1 MNASQ
6 ANRPGGVCFK
16 ADWRVAIGMG
26 DAQFSVIDRLVDSGL
41 KLKEAEV
48 VVALAQSKPLK
59 ASEIGQLVGITR
71 MDAYNTLRRL
81 QDRGLVMTTV
91 DKPMRFTAL
100 PIFEVFQNFIFE
112 EEAELR
118 RLKTHLSELES
129 GVTASQHM
137 MDNSQA
143 EPKFSVVKERTYIQA
158 AMERLIQDSETQVW
172 LMLGRWGIMHLVKT
186 GALAAANEASL
197 RGVCVR
203 VLSTLDERTL
213 KFYRE
218 LDDSIEVRHCESFSL
233 HGCIVDDEVAVQ
245 ILTMESNPVGRGR
258 EDAALVI
265 EATEFVAAQ
274 AELVAASWGNAASFS
289 AARTR
294 LEDGQIV
301 EPLKVTLGGG
311 SFYQRLKE
319 LVASNY
325 QDQHPASIG
334 WTNSILRRGSEVLSP
349 EPTLPTFEALGIDTS
364 EVFRSVGRRI
374 GEEIAI
380 ELQDVADDDGFWAD
394 LSHQWQ
400 ELGMG
405 ELVVEGDPPT
415 SIRVIDSGSCG
426 GAPKL
431 GGPFCHLDE
440 GILEGIIQTRF
451 GVSAS
456 AVERECT
463 STGDN
468 HCHFDITFA
477 QLDV

>member
-1 MNASQ
+1 MMEEAS
-6 ANRPGGVCFK
+6 V
-16 ADWRVAIGMG
+16 
-26 DAQFSVIDRLVDSGL
+26 SVIDRLVDSGL
-41 KLKEAEV
+41 EQKEARV
-48 VVALAQSKPLK
+48 LVALAAAEPLK
-59 ASEIGQLVGITR
+59 ASEIGRQVGITR

-81 QDRGLVMTTV
+81 QDRGLVMATI

-100 PIFEVFQNFIFE
+100 PISEVFQNFIFE

-118 RLKTHLSELES
+118 RLKAHLSELEA
-129 GVTASQHM
+129 GVGSNPPPVDLPQG
-137 MDNSQA
+137 
-143 EPKFSVVKERTYIQA
+143 EPTFTVVKERTYIQA
-158 AMERLIQDSETQVW
+158 AMERLIQDSESHVW
-172 LMLGRWGIMHLVKT
+172 LLLGRWGIMHLVKT
-186 GALAAANEASL
+186 GALAAINEAGQ
-197 RGVCVR
+197 RGVSVR
-203 VLSTLDERTL
+203 VLATLDERTL
-213 KFYRE
+213 KFYQE
-218 LDDSIEVRHCESFSL
+218 LDDSIEVRHCDSFSL
-233 HGCIVDDEVAVQ
+233 QGCIVDDEVAVQ
-245 ILTMESNPVGRGR
+245 TLSLKSNPVGRGR
-258 EDAALVI
+258 DDAALVI
-265 EATEFVAAQ
+265 EAAEFVSAQ
-274 AELVAASWGNAASFS
+274 AELVAACWGNAASFA

-294 LEDGQIV
+294 LEEGRIV

-325 QDQHPASIG
+325 QDQHPESIG
-334 WTNSILRRGSEVLSP
+334 WTNAILRRGDEVLSP

-380 ELQDVADDDGFWAD
+380 ELQDVTDDDEFWAD
-394 LSHQWQ
+394 LSQQWQ
-400 ELGMG
+400 ELRMG

-451 GVSAS
+451 GVSAT

-468 HCHFDITFA
+468 HCHFDITFT

>member
-16 ADWRVAIGMG
+16 ADRRVAIDMG

-91 DKPMRFTAL
+91 NKPMRFTAL

-112 EEAELR
+112 EEELR

-265 EATEFVAAQ
+265 EATEFVVKVFVASG
-274 AELVAASWGNAASFS
+274 ELLDDTNVLTKSDQRNSIAKFKGED
-289 AARTR
+289 TIDKDM
-294 LEDGQIV
+294 EDG
-301 EPLKVTLGGG
+301 LGKIF
-311 SFYQRLKE
+311 SCFEWINL
-319 LVASNY
+319 
-325 QDQHPASIG
+325 
-334 WTNSILRRGSEVLSP
+334 
-349 EPTLPTFEALGIDTS
+349 TFG
-364 EVFRSVGRRI
+364 FHRI
-374 GEEIAI
+374 
-380 ELQDVADDDGFWAD
+380 
-394 LSHQWQ
+394 
-400 ELGMG
+400 
-405 ELVVEGDPPT
+405 
-415 SIRVIDSGSCG
+415 
-426 GAPKL
+426 
-431 GGPFCHLDE
+431 
-440 GILEGIIQTRF
+440 
-451 GVSAS
+451 
-456 AVERECT
+456 
-463 STGDN
+463 
-468 HCHFDITFA
+468 
-477 QLDV
+477 